1 MVRIWDAATGRQT
14 LEFPAATSRVNAIA
28 FSPDGTKLATGSLD
42 HTVNVWEAATGRPIV
57 VFAGHAAPVIEVA
70 FSADGTKL
78 VSASQDAT
86 VKLWDLTSEPGV
98 RRFQLG
104 ARSGRTLRRDRAR
117 RAGRRR
123 TYAGLEA
130 WRFDRRATSWRRR
143 ERITRRESG
152 TPRPAG

>member
-1 MVRIWDAATGRQT
+1 MRSRSVPTGPGSRRAASIARS
-14 LEFPAATSRVNAIA
+14 TS
-28 FSPDGTKLATGSLD
+28 GTPPR
-42 HTVNVWEAATGRPIV
+42 GRPIV

-98 RRFQLG
+98 RRFRLEPRHG
-104 ARSGRTLRRDRAR
+104 RSVGRATRTPSR
-117 RAGRRR
+117 RRR

-130 WRFDRRATSWRRR
+130 WRFDRRATSWPRPA
-143 ERITRRESG
+143 RITRSRSG